1 MRRHPVTNYVCG
13 GCGKTE
19 QFACDCWEDEGA
31 KYSPRQIAGRIHLE
45 ELRDKQQS
53 KQRGRKQ

>member
-1 MRRHPVTNYVCG
+1 MTNYVCG

-19 QFACDCWEDEGA
+19 QFACNCWEDEGA

-45 ELRDKQQS
+45 ELRDKHQG